1 MKTLLEIVKKTNLT
15 LSELSEKISLSDN
28 TLQKWIYGSRT
39 PNPEK
44 VDMIYYYAHEINPAS
59 WHCGI
64 IDYYN
69 ATKNGSGT
77 LRLLD
82 IVREGV
88 SSIQKTDFNLLKA
101 LQPYL
106 SEGSARLVDEI
117 VSKQDNNNV

>member
-15 LSELSEKISLSDN
+15 LSELSEKISVPDN

-44 VDMIYYYAHEINPAS
+44 VDLIYYYAHEINPAS
-59 WHCGI
+59 WRCAI

-69 ATKNGSGT
+69 ETKNGSGT

-88 SSIQKTDFNLLKA
+88 DSIQTSDFELLKA

-106 SEGSARLVDEI
+106 SESSTRLVNDIITQKSGKE
-117 VSKQDNNNV
+117 

>member
-1 MKTLLEIVKKTNLT
+1 MKKLLEIVKKTSLT
-15 LSELSEKISLSDN
+15 LSELSEKICVPDN

-44 VDMIYYYAHEINPAS
+44 VDLIYYYAHEINPAS
-59 WHCGI
+59 WHCAI

-69 ATKNGSGT
+69 ETKNGSGT

-82 IVREGV
+82 IVNDGID
-88 SSIQKTDFNLLKA
+88 SIQDTDYELIKE

-106 SEGSARLVDEI
+106 SEGSAMLVNDIITQKSGKE
-117 VSKQDNNNV
+117 

>member
-1 MKTLLEIVKKTNLT
+1 MKTLLEIVKKTNFT
-15 LSELSEKISLSDN
+15 LHELSEKISVPDT